1 MNRRSRRT
9 GKAQDRGLFLFAQ
22 PQHRQRSGTRHR
34 HPAQLAPVNQAPAAG
49 QKGQL
54 QGLSFLQAGRTEAA
68 ARGDPGGN
76 WHPLQLVPGEPGRH
90 PAQLIPRSGAER
102 RLAGAF
108 PAQGR
113 NTRGAAAGGSRPHR
127 GSGRG
132 IDGAAAGTRNRAQ
145 SSLQVPGTGSDPDGA
160 QLVPRKT
167 AGEGLKF
174 ALIAAEK
181 ENGRYFP
188 RLIRFQR
195 HRKRSFDRSGIVTK
209 LLNAVNE
216 NEKN

>member
-54 QGLSFLQAGRTEAA
+54 QGLSFLQAWNIPGKSPQAAQGRTEAA

-145 SSLQVPGTGSDPDGA
+145 LQTILNRQRAFLFTGTRNRQRSGRGA
-160 QLVPRKT
+160 
-167 AGEGLKF
+167 AGTP
-174 ALIAAEK
+174 
-181 ENGRYFP
+181 ENGRGGAEICLDS
-188 RLIRFQR
+188 R
-195 HRKRSFDRSGIVTK
+195 
-209 LLNAVNE
+209 
-216 NEKN
+216 